1 MTAVQQEKRQRGRP
15 QGSLGSKTSKL
26 RKLASKLKFLAE
38 TTAMEIVQNSLDG
51 KVVDKEQ
58 LATAKFTITTA
69 KQFHQAVVAE
79 EENKKTEID
88 ESRGEASIEMEEEE
102 NGRAVFKLHMSSKES

>member
-15 QGSLGSKTSKL
+15 FGSVGTKASKL
-26 RKLASKLKFLAE
+26 RKLATKLKILAE
-38 TTAMEIVQNSLDG
+38 TTALEIVEKSLDG
-51 KVVDKEQ
+51 KSVDKEQ

-79 EENKKTEID
+79 EENKKAENTPSEETEI
-88 ESRGEASIEMEEEE
+88 EVEEQSD
-102 NGRAVFKLHMSSKES
+102 GRAVFKLHMPRSE

>member
-51 KVVDKEQ
+51 KDVDKER
-58 LATAKFTITTA
+58 LATAKFTINSA

-79 EENKKTEID
+79 EENKKAENPSSEETEV
-88 ESRGEASIEMEEEE
+88 EVEEQSD
-102 NGRAVFKLHMSSKES
+102 GRAVFKLHMPRGE

>member
-15 QGSLGSKTSKL
+15 FGSVGTKASKL
-26 RKLASKLKFLAE
+26 RKLATKLKILAE
-38 TTAMEIVQNSLDG
+38 TTALEIVEKSLDG
-51 KVVDKEQ
+51 KSVDKEQ

-79 EENKKTEID
+79 EENKKAENASSEETEI
-88 ESRGEASIEMEEEE
+88 EVEEQSD
-102 NGRAVFKLHMSSKES
+102 GRAVFKLHMPRGD

>member
-1 MTAVQQEKRQRGRP
+1 MTAIQQEKRQRGRP
-15 QGSLGSKTSKL
+15 FGSVGTKASKL

-51 KVVDKEQ
+51 KDVDKER
-58 LATAKFTITTA
+58 LATAKFTINSA

-79 EENKKTEID
+79 EENKKAENNSSEETEV
-88 ESRGEASIEMEEEE
+88 EVEEQSD
-102 NGRAVFKLHMSSKES
+102 GRAVFKLHMPRSE

>member
-15 QGSLGSKTSKL
+15 FGSVGTKTSKL

-38 TTAMEIVQNSLDG
+38 TTAMEIIQNSLDG
-51 KVVDKEQ
+51 KDVDKER
-58 LATAKFTITTA
+58 LATAKFTINSA

-79 EENKKTEID
+79 EENKKAEID
-88 ESRGEASIEMEEEE
+88 EAREEASIEVEEES
-102 NGRAVFKLHMSSKES
+102 NGRAVFKLHMPRSE

>member
-38 TTAMEIVQNSLDG
+38 TTAMEIVQDSLDG
-51 KVVDKEQ
+51 KDVDKER
-58 LATAKFTITTA
+58 LATAKFTINSA

-79 EENKKTEID
+79 EENKKAESIPSEETEV
-88 ESRGEASIEMEEEE
+88 EVEEQSD
-102 NGRAVFKLHMSSKES
+102 GRAVFKLHMPRSE

>member
-15 QGSLGSKTSKL
+15 VGSVGTKASKL
-26 RKLASKLKFLAE
+26 RKIADKLKVLAE
-38 TTAMEIVQNSLDG
+38 TTAMEIVQDSLDG
-51 KVVDKEQ
+51 KAVDKEQ

-79 EENKKTEID
+79 EENKKPGID
-88 ESRGEASIEMEEEE
+88 KAREEASIEVEEQGD
-102 NGRAVFKLHMSSKES
+102 GRAVFKLHMPRSE

>member
-1 MTAVQQEKRQRGRP
+1 MTAIQQEKRQRGRP
-15 QGSLGSKTSKL
+15 FGSVGTKASKL

-51 KVVDKEQ
+51 KDVDKER
-58 LATAKFTITTA
+58 LATAKFTINSA

-79 EENKKTEID
+79 EENKKAEID
-88 ESRGEASIEMEEEE
+88 EAREEASIEVEEQSD
-102 NGRAVFKLHMSSKES
+102 GRAVFKLHMPRSE